1 MKIWKKKV
9 ERQKKESA
17 FGRFGGR
24 HETPEARDYL
34 SIIPHFTYSH
44 ARVAC
49 PRLDNEL
56 LEARG
61 CARGFSLE
69 VRRLKKLHDCI
80 HMFKRDFKVPQFRNQ
95 CRSSPTVAS
104 FCGSHPIDD
113 AL

>member
-61 CARGFSLE
+61 LCKGFFAGSTE
-69 VRRLKKLHDCI
+69 IKKT
-80 HMFKRDFKVPQFRNQ
+80 P
-95 CRSSPTVAS
+95 
-104 FCGSHPIDD
+104 
-113 AL
+113 